1 MSTAK
6 RFVNLLIL
14 ASASL
19 CGGAVF
25 AAPDCSNVPVLTP
38 LQHRIAASAGQGTD
52 ALRRFVAIRQ
62 MIYRY
67 DVRATMERGM
77 QHHDWLATCR
87 GKLALQS
94 HVQQPLLAD
103 PLDRF
108 GAVGAGQ

>member
-6 RFVNLLIL
+6 RFVTLLL

-19 CGGAVF
+19 GGGAVF
-25 AAPDCSNVPVLTP
+25 AAPDCSSVPVLTP
-38 LQHRIAASAGQGTD
+38 LQERIAASAGGGTD

-77 QHHDWLATCR
+77 QHHDWLSTCR
-87 GKLALQS
+87 GRAALQS
-94 HVQQPLLAD
+94 HVQQPFLAD
-103 PLDRF
+103 PMDRL
-108 GAVGAGQ
+108 GAAAAGQ